1 MRVPK
6 LSSSLI
12 IFDCDGVLI
21 DSEVLSARTLI
32 EEAASLGVTLDMD
45 YVRDHFL
52 GRSFPTV
59 AKAIRDGFNVTL
71 PADFE
76 TRYRARL
83 LERFEADLRPTAGI
97 LNLLA
102 RLTVP
107 TCVATSS
114 SPPRV
119 ARSLAIVGLD
129 TQFARVFTASLVER
143 GKPAP
148 DLFLYA
154 ANAMGVRPSDC
165 LVVEDSRPGIVA
177 ARAAG
182 MEVCLFTGG
191 SHMQG
196 RGFDFDPPL
205 QAVDSWAAF
214 ATLYPD
220 LIQGPIDP

>member
-1 MRVPK
+1 MPY
-6 LSSSLI
+6 SLV

-21 DSEVLSARTLI
+21 DSEVLSANILI
-32 EEAASLGVTLDMD
+32 EQAAALGVVLDME
-45 YVRDHFL
+45 YVRDHCF

-59 AKAIRDGFNVTL
+59 AKVIRDSFNVTL

-83 LERFEADLRPTAGI
+83 LERFVTDLRPTTGI
-97 LNLLA
+97 TDMLP
-102 RLTVP
+102 RLRVQ

-119 ARSLAIVGLD
+119 ARSLSIVGLD
-129 TQFARVFTASLVER
+129 ASFAHVFTASLVDR

-154 ANAMGVRPSDC
+154 AKVMGVHPTDC
-165 LVVEDSRPGIVA
+165 LVIEDSRPGIVA

-182 MEVCLFTGG
+182 MQVCLFTGG
-191 SHMQG
+191 SHMRG
-196 RGFDFDPPL
+196 RGFDFEPPL
-205 QAVDSWAAF
+205 QAVDSWPAF
-214 ATLYPD
+214 AAHYPD
-220 LIQGPIDP
+220 LFKDHP